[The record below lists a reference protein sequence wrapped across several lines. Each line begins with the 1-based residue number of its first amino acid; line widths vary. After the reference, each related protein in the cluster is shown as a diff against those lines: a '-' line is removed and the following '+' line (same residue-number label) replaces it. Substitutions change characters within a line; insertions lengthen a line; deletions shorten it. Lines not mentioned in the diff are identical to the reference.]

1 LIAGF
6 GTASKNLRGGAEM
19 TVVAMP
25 AIAHLKEPHHK
36 EWTKDSGVSETIA
49 GLNPK
54 SIESSVEIAKLLN
67 WEKYHGSPG
76 WYFRSCDPMTGRLT
90 NKGQFKPD
98 IPIQFPDSDKPQ
110 KYFSFP
116 KGSESEIICLV
127 LALDDWIKISER
139 VGVPIADEDID
150 RSREDLGFWRWV
162 LNHPQIPILITEG
175 GKKAA
180 CLLSH
185 GWVAIALTG
194 VWNGQ
199 QNKKLHPSLV
209 PFIVPGRKV
218 YLVFDADIV
227 VKKSVQDALK
237 ILGNLI
243 HRAKA
248 IVRVVIWDLELGKG
262 CDDFIVAHGPDEFQT
277 IMDNSKLYDQWIEQ
291 LEKQFKPKTQ
301 NGGGD
306 DRDILKEIESRF
318 SGRFRLNRLT
328 GEVELDGQPI
338 RVDEFYITLRRRLGL
353 KVNKQLAVDLV
364 MQLARENEYS
374 PVVEYLERV
383 SQQFGDT
390 TMSLLN
396 DVAGRYFGTSEPL
409 YDTYI
414 KRTLIGAVARALNP
428 GCKLDT
434 ALILQGKQGYFKS
447 TFFNTLAGKWFDDSL
462 GDATSNK
469 DERLKLRASWFLEW
483 AELERAFSKRSTS
496 DIKAFMTCRV
506 DNLRV
511 PYGRVVESFP
521 RHCVLVGTSNEE
533 EFLADPTGDRRFWV
547 VPVQQ
552 RIECKLLE
560 QERDRIWA
568 AAVAL
573 YRKGEEWWLTPQEE
587 TLSMELNKPFHTE
600 DPWTTHIRD
609 YVDSLHGVGGAI
621 KVYTKDILE
630 NCLQMDKGRQE
641 KSSQIRVT
649 NILKRLGFTKKK
661 DSQGYSC
668 WSRLLTPLTPTDI
681 PDPKVSVSSSN
692 DTTTV
697 SGEVLTLTDTFS
709 ENYNKNSE
717 VKVIEVEKIN
727 TANLGEKISIV
738 SVASKPVASMVSAT
752 DTDRYP
758 N

>member
-1 LIAGF
+1 
-6 GTASKNLRGGAEM
+6 M

>member
-1 LIAGF
+1 
-6 GTASKNLRGGAEM
+6 M
-19 TVVAMP
+19 
-25 AIAHLKEPHHK
+25 
-36 EWTKDSGVSETIA
+36 
-49 GLNPK
+49 
-54 SIESSVEIAKLLN
+54 
-67 WEKYHGSPG
+67 
-76 WYFRSCDPMTGRLT
+76 
-90 NKGQFKPD
+90 
-98 IPIQFPDSDKPQ
+98 
-110 KYFSFP
+110 
-116 KGSESEIICLV
+116 
-127 LALDDWIKISER
+127 
-139 VGVPIADEDID
+139 
-150 RSREDLGFWRWV
+150 
-162 LNHPQIPILITEG
+162 
-175 GKKAA
+175 
-180 CLLSH
+180 
-185 GWVAIALTG
+185 
-194 VWNGQ
+194 
-199 QNKKLHPSLV
+199 
-209 PFIVPGRKV
+209 
-218 YLVFDADIV
+218 
-227 VKKSVQDALK
+227 
-237 ILGNLI
+237 
-243 HRAKA
+243 
-248 IVRVVIWDLELGKG
+248 
-262 CDDFIVAHGPDEFQT
+262 
-277 IMDNSKLYDQWIEQ
+277 
-291 LEKQFKPKTQ
+291 
-301 NGGGD
+301 
-306 DRDILKEIESRF
+306 
-318 SGRFRLNRLT
+318 
-328 GEVELDGQPI
+328 
-338 RVDEFYITLRRRLGL
+338 
-353 KVNKQLAVDLV
+353 
-364 MQLARENEYS
+364 
-374 PVVEYLERV
+374 
-383 SQQFGDT
+383 
-390 TMSLLN
+390 
-396 DVAGRYFGTSEPL
+396 
-409 YDTYI
+409 
-414 KRTLIGAVARALNP
+414 
-428 GCKLDT
+428 DT

-752 DTDRYP
+752 DSDRYP